1 MEQADQGEGLG
12 PSRLIAEAG
21 PLVLVGAAYV
31 VLALAGLQLAS
42 PHPSVTPIWP
52 PTGLAVAAV
61 LLCGQRATPAIFV
74 AAFVVNQLTL
84 PSLPTSAIIAS
95 GNTLEAALAGIL
107 ISYWAGGLRVFATP
121 SNVLKFFAICV
132 VATALG
138 AIIGVSGLTLTGHA
152 AANEVIPI
160 WFTWWMGDLAGAIV
174 VAPCVILWALSRPS
188 GPVEISKSVSTYAAA
203 AAVGLVCLGSLLP
216 ETSIRD
222 PISYLI
228 IVPLLW
234 AALKRGTRDTATV
247 ALIISVIAALD
258 SAYRLGLSD
267 AVSDAEVNTHIVP
280 LLALIISITI
290 PSLALS
296 AEIESGRAT
305 AQIHERHSLEAR
317 VLWKASLEARG
328 LSKASNEFASSGTLE
343 ELLLNCLEQICSVTN
358 WQIGH
363 VYMPDNPDE
372 PSILY
377 PSSVWY
383 FQSEKFE
390 PLART
395 TAHIAMRKGQGLPGQ
410 VWATGKPRWIPD
422 IAAMNN
428 FPRKKI
434 LADYGIRSAFG
445 FPIHM
450 HGKLEAVVEFF
461 SWNKNEPDAH
471 LLRTIMSIGDQLG
484 WILERQHAREQET
497 ALQRALDSLTTAIFL
512 IGADGALLYMNDAA
526 KRLIG
531 SDAVL
536 AVDNNGLSA
545 RDLRVSKAFEDCLQ
559 GVLNEEPHASNQ
571 AQKFSLHWGEHE
583 NLTATLVPLADS
595 KLADLCGTPSTSA
608 AVFIQ
613 EPTKDQHEAVR
624 EIAGRYGLS
633 HSEARILEKL
643 SPSES
648 VKSLAIAL
656 GLSENTI
663 KTHLQ
668 HIFQKTQT
676 RKQSE
681 LIELVRSTTPP
692 VKCG

>member
-1 MEQADQGEGLG
+1 
-12 PSRLIAEAG
+12 
-21 PLVLVGAAYV
+21 
-31 VLALAGLQLAS
+31 
-42 PHPSVTPIWP
+42 
-52 PTGLAVAAV
+52 
-61 LLCGQRATPAIFV
+61 LCGQRATPAIFV

-84 PSLPTSAIIAS
+84 PSLLTSAIIAS
-95 GNTLEAALAGIL
+95 GNALEAALAGFL
-107 ISYWAGGLRVFATP
+107 INYWAGGVRVFATGV
-121 SNVLKFFAICV
+121 NVIKFFAICV
-132 VATALG
+132 GATALG
-138 AIIGVSGLTLTGHA
+138 GTIGVSGLTLTGHA

-160 WFTWWMGDLAGAIV
+160 WLTWWVGDLAGAIV
-174 VAPCVILWALSRPS
+174 VAPCVILWALSQPTA
-188 GPVEISKSVSTYAAA
+188 PIELYKSTLTYMAAA
-203 AAVGLVCLGSLLP
+203 AIGLVCLGPLLP
-216 ETSIRD
+216 ETSIQD
-222 PISYLI
+222 AISYLI

-234 AALKRGTRDTATV
+234 AALKQGPRDTATV
-247 ALIISVIAALD
+247 ALITSVIAAWNF
-258 SAYRLGLSD
+258 AYSFGHSD
-267 AVSDAEVNTHIVP
+267 AVSDAGIHSHIVP
-280 LLALIISITI
+280 LLAFIISITI

-296 AEIESGRAT
+296 AEIDTGRAT

-317 VLWKASLEARG
+317 VLWRASLEARG
-328 LSKASNEFASSGTLE
+328 LSKASNEFAYSGALE
-343 ELLLNCLEQICSVTN
+343 NLLLNCLEQICSVTN

-372 PSILY
+372 PRILY
-377 PSSVWY
+377 PSCVWY

-390 PLART
+390 PLAHA

-428 FPRKKI
+428 FPRKRI
-434 LADYGIRSAFG
+434 LVDYGIKSAFG

-471 LLRTIMSIGDQLG
+471 LLRTIMNIGDQLG

-497 ALQRALDSLTTAIFL
+497 ALQRALDSLTTAVFL
-512 IGADGALLYMNDAA
+512 IGADGALLHMNDAA

-531 SDAVL
+531 PDAAL
-536 AVDNNGLSA
+536 TVDNNGLSA
-545 RDLRVSKAFEDCLQ
+545 RDPQVAKAFADCLQ
-559 GVLNEEPHASNQ
+559 GVLNEESHASNQ
-571 AQKFSLHWGEHE
+571 ARRFSLPLGEHG
-583 NLTATLVPLADS
+583 NSMATIVPLADS

-624 EIAGRYGLS
+624 EIADRYGLS
-633 HSEARILEKL
+633 HSEARVLEKL
-643 SPSES
+643 SPSEN

-656 GLSENTI
+656 GVSENTI

-676 RKQSE
+676 CKQSE

-692 VKCG
+692 VKGG

>member
-1 MEQADQGEGLG
+1 
-12 PSRLIAEAG
+12 
-21 PLVLVGAAYV
+21 
-31 VLALAGLQLAS
+31 
-42 PHPSVTPIWP
+42 
-52 PTGLAVAAV
+52 
-61 LLCGQRATPAIFV
+61 
-74 AAFVVNQLTL
+74 
-84 PSLPTSAIIAS
+84 
-95 GNTLEAALAGIL
+95 
-107 ISYWAGGLRVFATP
+107 
-121 SNVLKFFAICV
+121 
-132 VATALG
+132 
-138 AIIGVSGLTLTGHA
+138 
-152 AANEVIPI
+152 
-160 WFTWWMGDLAGAIV
+160 
-174 VAPCVILWALSRPS
+174 
-188 GPVEISKSVSTYAAA
+188 
-203 AAVGLVCLGSLLP
+203 
-216 ETSIRD
+216 
-222 PISYLI
+222 
-228 IVPLLW
+228 
-234 AALKRGTRDTATV
+234 
-247 ALIISVIAALD
+247 
-258 SAYRLGLSD
+258 
-267 AVSDAEVNTHIVP
+267 
-280 LLALIISITI
+280 
-290 PSLALS
+290 
-296 AEIESGRAT
+296 
-305 AQIHERHSLEAR
+305 
-317 VLWKASLEARG
+317 
-328 LSKASNEFASSGTLE
+328 
-343 ELLLNCLEQICSVTN
+343 
-358 WQIGH
+358 
-363 VYMPDNPDE
+363 
-372 PSILY
+372 
-377 PSSVWY
+377 
-383 FQSEKFE
+383 
-390 PLART
+390 
-395 TAHIAMRKGQGLPGQ
+395 
-410 VWATGKPRWIPD
+410 
-422 IAAMNN
+422 
-428 FPRKKI
+428 
-434 LADYGIRSAFG
+434 
-445 FPIHM
+445 
-450 HGKLEAVVEFF
+450 
-461 SWNKNEPDAH
+461 
-471 LLRTIMSIGDQLG
+471 MSIGDQLG